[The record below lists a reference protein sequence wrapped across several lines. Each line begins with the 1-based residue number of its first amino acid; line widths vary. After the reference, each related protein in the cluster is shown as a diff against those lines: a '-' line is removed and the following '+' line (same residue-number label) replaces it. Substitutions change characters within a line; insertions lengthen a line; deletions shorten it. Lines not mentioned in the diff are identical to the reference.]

1 MRSPPPQRNIKKCL
15 IIFMR
20 YQTPFIVFKK
30 KNQNMWFIKTLNNN
44 HKYNHVMTNTDN
56 VFDWKCY

>member
-1 MRSPPPQRNIKKCL
+1 
-15 IIFMR
+15 MR

-56 VFDWKCY
+56 VFDWKCYQKMNFVTKKIIGKFSE